1 MFRRKMA
8 ILLLVI
14 MGLMT
19 ACGSQEPDV
28 IKILP
33 SATSEV
39 MAEPEPTGTNTPL
52 PEIGGGEELLFPTA
66 TPIEYPDPVWDVE
79 DAWPYGLPLPMQ
91 PIEATF
97 GGDVKAYVLLGSDSM
112 PHRNEGDL
120 TDAIV
125 VVFVRQD
132 LNEISVVSIPRDL
145 YVYLPGW
152 GMSRINKAWDIG
164 GIDLVDKV
172 FTYNFGIKP
181 EAIAFGRMG
190 AFVSFVDEVL
200 GGVTVDIT
208 NPVYEK
214 CGDVRVNAVPGTYDM
229 SGQTALCFVR
239 GRTYSSD
246 FDRMSRQHDMLR
258 ALLSGFLDAAGNDP
272 IKMGEDLYGTYLQA
286 GVKTDLEVFELPN
299 LVFSVL
305 NAKDDIYY
313 YRLIPPL
320 VEHLDHPDSGAWLL
334 IPPDNEE
341 MRELIDF
348 AMAGLPWPIS
358 EE

>member
-1 MFRRKMA
+1 MSRRMA
-8 ILLLVI
+8 ILLLVAI
-14 MGLMT
+14 GLIS
-19 ACGSQEPDV
+19 ACGRPEKDIDIVQIESTFTPE
-28 IKILP
+28 
-33 SATSEV
+33 AT
-39 MAEPEPTGTNTPL
+39 AEPTGTNTPI
-52 PEIGGGEELLFPTA
+52 PEMGGGEEPTPKPTA
-66 TPIEYPDPVWDVE
+66 TPIEYPEPVWDVE
-79 DAWPYGLPLPMQ
+79 NAWPYGLPVPMQ
-91 PIEATF
+91 PVEATF

-112 PHRNEGDL
+112 PHRNAGDL

-132 LNEISVVSIPRDL
+132 LNEISVMSIPRDL

-152 GMSRINKAWDIG
+152 GMGRINTAWNIG
-164 GIDLVDKV
+164 GMELVDKV

-208 NPVYEK
+208 NPVYER
-214 CGDVRVNAVPGTYDM
+214 CGDTWVNAIPGTYDM
-229 SGQTALCFVR
+229 GGQVALCFVR
-239 GRTYSSD
+239 GRSHSSD
-246 FDRMSRQHDMLR
+246 FDRMSRQHDMFR
-258 ALLSGFLDAAGNDP
+258 ALLSGFLEAAGDDP
-272 IKMGEDLYGTYLQA
+272 IKLGENLYDTYLQA

-299 LVFSVL
+299 LIYSVM

-320 VEHLDHPDSGAWLL
+320 VEHLNHPVSGAWLL

-341 MRELIDF
+341 MRELLEF
-348 AMAGLPWPIS
+348 AMAGLPWPAV
-358 EE
+358 E